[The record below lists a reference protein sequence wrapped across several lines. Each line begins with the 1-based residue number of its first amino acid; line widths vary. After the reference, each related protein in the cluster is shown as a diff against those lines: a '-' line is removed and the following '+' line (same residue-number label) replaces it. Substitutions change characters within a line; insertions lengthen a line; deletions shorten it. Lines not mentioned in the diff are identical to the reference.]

1 MFTNYLKVA
10 WRNLMR
16 SKWAGAINIFG
27 LAIGMTASL
36 LLFVIIQY
44 EMSFDKFQ
52 SNYDEIYR
60 IVSKDKYP
68 DGFDYNPGVNNPVPD
83 AIAADNLPFEEVV
96 PVRSAYNTQV
106 NIYKDAAKARIPDKY
121 EIDYT
126 FYTTPDFADL
136 FDLEFASGDIQSLSE
151 PNKII
156 LTKTTAAKFFGSWEM
171 AENKTLDFSSGLQL
185 TVSGIVEDIPDNSNM
200 FFDMLVSYQT
210 MRSNPVIYD
219 HDFDSWG
226 SLGSDNQLYVSLAE
240 NADLASAQAALDGF
254 TKKNFEGRGNSEKS
268 LILQAYKDIHFD
280 QQYGSISGSV
290 TRLSTVNTLVII
302 GLFILVMASINFVN
316 LATSRAIGKGKEIGV
331 RKVMGS
337 TKTQI
342 IFQSFGETFLSVLI
356 AALIGMIGATLLL
369 PFLSLIADVPEKM
382 DFFQPIILAF
392 VGILVVTLTLLSGF
406 YPALVISK
414 FKPIHALKSKFQQN
428 NVGGISV
435 RKALVVVQFAIAQI
449 LMISTIIAIQQ
460 MTMVQDADLGFTK
473 EHVYFVEVPFDTED
487 ERRIEYFK
495 QELLGNPNVVTA
507 SLASDVPAS
516 DNNSLFNFYFD
527 GKKEDVPFPAYA
539 KFGDEKYFE
548 TYDIEFVA
556 GGPYQQSDTIKEVVI
571 NETMAKRL
579 LIEDPNDAIG
589 KQFRL
594 GMMREWA
601 TVTGVIKDFTVNS
614 LRDEIKQLVIAPK
627 KDFYHV
633 VGLKLDQNASLEN
646 IAKVEEAFDKVYPEQ
661 IYHGYF
667 LDESIQKFYESEQK
681 LALVFKIFAAIS
693 ILISCIGLYGLVSFM
708 ISQKVKEI
716 GIRKVLGASVSQI
729 TYLLTREYFLMVL
742 LAFFIA
748 VPIAYW
754 MMEKWLENFA
764 FKIPFSTGLFII
776 VMICSLLITGL
787 TVGSKA
793 IKSAL
798 ANPVD
803 SLSDE

>member
-10 WRNLMR
+10 WRNLVR

-27 LAIGMTASL
+27 LAIGITASL

-52 SNYDEIYR
+52 SHYDKIYR

-83 AIAADNLPFEEVV
+83 AIAAENLPFEEVV
-96 PVRSAYNTQV
+96 PVKSAYNTQV
-106 NIYKDAAKARIPDKY
+106 NIYKDATKAGIPDKY

-136 FDLEFASGDIQSLSE
+136 FDLEFVTGDIQSLSE

-171 AENKTLDFSSGLQL
+171 AENKTLDFSSGLNL
-185 TVSGIVEDIPDNSNM
+185 TIGGVVEDIPDNSNM
-200 FFDMLVSYQT
+200 FFDILVSYQT
-210 MRSNPVIYD
+210 IRSNPEIYD
-219 HDFDSWG
+219 HDLESWG

-240 NADLASAQAALDGF
+240 NADLANTQAALDGF
-254 TKKNFEGRGNSEKS
+254 TKKNFEGRGNSEKA
-268 LILQAYKDIHFD
+268 LILQPYKDIHFD
-280 QQYGSISGSV
+280 QVYGSISGSV

-302 GLFILVMASINFVN
+302 GLFILVIASINFVN

-337 TKTQI
+337 SKSQI
-342 IFQSFGETFLSVLI
+342 ILQSFGETFLSVFI
-356 AALIGMIGATLLL
+356 ATVIGVLAASILSPLL
-369 PFLSLIADVPEKM
+369 SSIADVPDKINL
-382 DFFQPIILAF
+382 FQPVIVSFAGGL
-392 VGILVVTLTLLSGF
+392 ILVITLLSGF

-414 FKPIHALKSKFQQN
+414 FKPIHALKSKSQKN
-428 NVGGISV
+428 KIGGISV
-435 RKALVVVQFAIAQI
+435 RKALVVVQFVIAQI
-449 LMISTIIAIQQ
+449 LMISTIIAIRQ
-460 MTMVQDADLGFTK
+460 MNMVQEADLGFAK
-473 EHVYFVEVPFDTED
+473 DHVYFVEVPFDSEN
-487 ERRIEYFK
+487 ERRIDFFK
-495 QELLGNPNVVTA
+495 QELLKNPSVISA

-527 GKKEDVPFPAYA
+527 GVNEDVPFPAYT

-548 TYDIEFVA
+548 TYGIEFLA
-556 GGPYQQSDTIKEVVI
+556 GGPYQASDTIREVVI

-589 KQFRL
+589 RQFRL
-594 GMMREWA
+594 GMMNEWA
-601 TVTGVIKDFTVNS
+601 TITGVIKDFTVNS
-614 LRDEIKQLVIAPK
+614 LRDEIKQLVVAPK
-627 KDFYHV
+627 KDYYHV
-633 VGLKLDQNASLEN
+633 VGLKFDENTSLES
-646 IAKVEEAFDKVYPEQ
+646 ISEIEESFNKIYPEQ
-661 IYHGYF
+661 IYHGSF
-667 LDESIQKFYESEQK
+667 LDESIQQFYESEQK
-681 LALVFKIFAAIS
+681 LALIFKIFAAIS

-729 TYLLTREYFLMVL
+729 TLMLTKEYFLMVL
-742 LAFFIA
+742 LAFFMA

-754 MMEKWLENFA
+754 MMEKWLESFA
-764 FKIPFSTGLFII
+764 YKIPFSSGLFIF

-793 IKSAL
+793 VKSAL

>member
-10 WRNLMR
+10 WRNLIR
-16 SKWAGAINIFG
+16 SKWAGAINILG
-27 LAIGMTASL
+27 LAIGITASL

-52 SNYDEIYR
+52 SHYNEIYR

-83 AIAADNLPFEEVV
+83 AIAADNLPFGEVV
-96 PVRSAYNTQV
+96 PVKSVYNTQV
-106 NIYKDAAKARIPDKY
+106 NIYEQGEKSGIPDKY
-121 EIDYT
+121 EIDYSL
-126 FYTTPDFADL
+126 YTTPDFAEL
-136 FDLEFASGDIQSLSE
+136 FDLQFAAGTIENLAN
-151 PNKII
+151 PNVII
-156 LTKTTAAKFFGSWEM
+156 LTKTTAEKFFGDWEK
-171 AENKTLDFSSGLQL
+171 AENKTLEFSNGLKL
-185 TVSGIVEDIPDNSNM
+185 TVGGIVEDIPDNSNM

-210 MRSNPVIYD
+210 VRSNPDIYD
-219 HDFDSWG
+219 FDFESWG
-226 SLGSDNQLYVSLAE
+226 SLGSDNQLYVSLAD
-240 NADLASAQAALDGF
+240 NADIATAQAALDGF
-254 TKKNFEGRGNSEKS
+254 TKKNFEGRGTSEKS
-268 LILQAYKDIHFD
+268 LLLQPYSEIHFD

-316 LATSRAIGKGKEIGV
+316 LATYRAIGKGKEIGV

-342 IFQSFGETFLSVLI
+342 IFQSFGETFLSVVL
-356 AALIGMIGATLLL
+356 ATLIGVLGATFLL

-382 DFFQPIILAF
+382 DFFQPVIMGF
-392 VGILVVTLTLLSGF
+392 VGVLVLTLTLLSGF

-414 FKPIHALKSKFQQN
+414 FKPIHALKSRFQPNQL
-428 NVGGISV
+428 GGISV

-460 MTMVQDADLGFTK
+460 MNMVQDADLGFTK
-473 EHVYFVEVPFDTED
+473 EHVYFVEVPFDTNT
-487 ERRIEYFK
+487 ERRIDYFK
-495 QELLGNPNVVTA
+495 QELLSNPSVTTV

-527 GKKEDVPFPAYA
+527 GKSEDVPFPAYA
-539 KFGDEKYFE
+539 KFGDENYFK
-548 TYDIEFVA
+548 TYGIEFLA
-556 GGPYQQSDTIKEVVI
+556 GGPYQISDTIKEVVI

-594 GMMREWA
+594 GMMKEWA
-601 TVTGVIKDFTVNS
+601 TISGVIKDFTVNS

-627 KDFYHV
+627 KDFYRV
-633 VGLKLDQNASLEN
+633 VGLKMDQNASLES
-646 IAKVEEAFDKVYPEQ
+646 IASVEKAFEKVYPEQ

-754 MMEKWLENFA
+754 MMERWLENFA
-764 FKIPFSTGLFII
+764 FKIPFSTGLFVI
-776 VMICSLLITGL
+776 VMICSLMITGL

-793 IKSAL
+793 IRSAL

>member
-10 WRNLMR
+10 WRNLVR
-16 SKWAGAINIFG
+16 SKWAGAINILG
-27 LAIGMTASL
+27 LAIGITASL
-36 LLFVIIQY
+36 LLFMVVQY

-52 SNYDEIYR
+52 SHYNEIYR
-60 IVSKDKYP
+60 VVSKDKYP
-68 DGFDYNPGVNNPVPD
+68 DGYDYNPGVNNPVPD
-83 AIAADNLPFEEVV
+83 AIAADNLPFGEVV
-96 PVRSAYNTQV
+96 PVKSAYNTQV
-106 NIYKDAAKARIPDKY
+106 NLYKDAAEVGIPDKY

-136 FDLEFASGDIQSLSE
+136 FDLEFAIGDIQRLSD
-151 PNKII
+151 PNQII
-156 LTKTTAAKFFGSWEM
+156 LTKKTAEKFFGNWKL
-171 AENKTLDFSSGLQL
+171 AENKTLEFSSGLNL
-185 TVSGIVEDIPDNSNM
+185 TVGGIVENIPDNSNM

-210 MRSNPVIYD
+210 VRSNPGIYD
-219 HDFDSWG
+219 HDLESWG

-240 NADLASAQAALDGF
+240 STDVASAQAALDGF

-268 LILQAYKDIHFD
+268 LILQPYKDIHFD

-356 AALIGMIGATLLL
+356 AALIGVMGATLLL

-382 DFFQPIILAF
+382 DFFQPIVLTFI
-392 VGILVVTLTLLSGF
+392 GILIIALTILSGF

-414 FKPIHALKSKFQQN
+414 FKPIHALKSKFHQGQ
-428 NVGGISV
+428 VGGVSI
-435 RKALVVVQFAIAQI
+435 RKALVVVQFTIAQI

-460 MTMVQDADLGFTK
+460 MKMVQDADLGFTK
-473 EHVYFVEVPFDTED
+473 DHVYYIEVPFDSED

-495 QELLGNPNVVTA
+495 QEILSNPSVVTA

-527 GKKEDVPFPAYA
+527 GKSEDVPFPAFT

-548 TYDIEFVA
+548 TYGIEFVA
-556 GGPYQQSDTIKEVVI
+556 GGPYQVSDTIREVVI

-594 GMMREWA
+594 GFMKEWA
-601 TVTGVIKDFTVNS
+601 TITGVIKDFTVNS

-633 VGLKLDQNASLEN
+633 VGLKLDQNASLAS
-646 IAKVEEAFDKVYPEQ
+646 IANFEESFEKTYPEQ

-667 LDESIQKFYESEQK
+667 LDESIQEFYESEQK
-681 LALVFKIFAAIS
+681 LALLFKIFAAIS

-729 TYLLTREYFLMVL
+729 TFLLTREYFIMVL
-742 LAFFIA
+742 LAFLIA

-754 MMEKWLENFA
+754 MMERWLENFA
-764 FKIPFSTGLFII
+764 FKISFSIGLFVV